1 MSTAVKELVENSIDA
16 GAKKIDI
23 RLVENGSKLIEVSD
37 DAIGIE
43 ESNFEGLGEYTTLNV
58 LIIAP

>member
-1 MSTAVKELVENSIDA
+1 MENSIDA

-43 ESNFEGLGEYTTLNV
+43 ENNFEGLGGYITSNPIDHFPL
-58 LIIAP
+58 